1 MLEVQDLTVSYGPIE
16 AVREVSFRV
25 EAGAVVSLVGPNGA
39 GKTTTLNAV
48 SGVISARRGRIL
60 FQGRDI
66 TRMAAHQRVSE
77 GIVQIPEGRLVLAGM
92 TVREN
97 LEMGAYRRP
106 RQEIAASI
114 DRMEARFPILRER
127 SGALAGTLSG
137 GEQQMLAIAR
147 GLMAKPKLLLLDEP
161 SLGLAPLMVQLIFEI
176 IRELQAGGQTI
187 LLVEQNARQ
196 ALAVSSHAYVM
207 ENGKVVLE
215 GPAASLT
222 SDPAVISSYLG
233 QAISRPSLIRSVCE
247 PSLYVYE
254 PSILIR
260 RLLLVIVERQRVFR
274 MRSAVADG

>member
-25 EAGAVVSLVGPNGA
+25 KAGAVVSLVGSNGA
-39 GKTTTLNAV
+39 GKTTTLNAM
-48 SGVISARRGRIL
+48 SGVISVRRGRIL

-114 DRMEARFPILRER
+114 ERMETRFPILRER

-233 QAISRPSLIRSVCE
+233 QAISSP
-247 PSLYVYE
+247 
-254 PSILIR
+254 
-260 RLLLVIVERQRVFR
+260 
-274 MRSAVADG
+274 A